1 MLPVFSRP
9 NGHSAGDI
17 WYTLPMS
24 TRTQILN
31 LLADGQFHSGT
42 EIGANLGV
50 SRAAVNKAIK
60 VLQVSGLEIHCVTG
74 KGYKLASPLAPL
86 SEEKI
91 NQHLKNSRIKP
102 TAIHVLDEVD
112 STNDYLLSLARTKT
126 VSGHVCLGEAQL
138 QGRGRRGNN
147 WVAPAYR
154 NILLSIAWEF
164 QLGPADLGG
173 LSLAAGVAVVNS
185 LVELDVSDAK
195 LKWPNDILLADKKIG
210 GLLIEMQGESTGP
223 CLVVL
228 GIGINVDMGYVTKNE
243 INQPWTDLKNET
255 NLTFDRN
262 QLAANL
268 VKHLL
273 QCFADFEE
281 NGFELFKKQWMSLHA
296 YSDRHVKVIRGDRE
310 YPGKIINI
318 GNNGA
323 LYLLDE
329 KGEEHCFV
337 SGEVSLRSIP

>member
-1 MLPVFSRP
+1 
-9 NGHSAGDI
+9 
-17 WYTLPMS
+17 MS
-24 TRTQILN
+24 TRTNILN
-31 LLADGQFHSGT
+31 FLADGQFHSGT
-42 EIGANLGV
+42 EIGASLGV
-50 SRAAVNKAIK
+50 SRAAINKAIK
-60 VLQVSGLEIHCVTG
+60 VLQASGLEIHCVTG
-74 KGYKLASPLAPL
+74 KGYKLTSQLVPL
-86 SEEKI
+86 SQEKI
-91 NQHLKNSRIKP
+91 NQHLGESLIKP
-102 TAIHVLDEVD
+102 TCIHILDEVD
-112 STNDYLLSLARTKT
+112 STNAYLLNLSRTET
-126 VSGHVCLGEAQL
+126 VSRHVL

-154 NILLSIAWEF
+154 NILLSVAWQF

-173 LSLAAGVAVVNS
+173 LSLAAGVAVANA
-185 LVELDVSDAK
+185 LAELGVSDVK

-228 GIGINVDMGYVTKNE
+228 GIGINVDMGHVTKNE